1 MSLLIADL
9 DHFKDFNDSYS
20 HMAGNRALQQI
31 TTIMRNFIRISDV
44 LTRYGGEE
52 FVIVLP
58 TADTTNTIMK
68 SEEIR
73 KSVEAIDFEDVVTGK
88 PIKITLSMV

>member
-1 MSLLIADL
+1 
-9 DHFKDFNDSYS
+9 
-20 HMAGNRALQQI
+20 MAGNRALQQI